1 MWWHAALVALLLWQQ
16 KADPIA
22 EGIKAL
28 DEQRWDAAAD
38 IFSRAAAADPKEY
51 THHFH
56 LGLALSMLNRDAEA
70 ISEYQRVLELKPEV
84 YQAEL
89 NLGMLLI
96 RQKRAAEA
104 VPHLETA
111 VRLKPKE
118 LRPNLYLADALL
130 ASGNGEKAEAAFR
143 TALEIDPKSGPA
155 AAGLAS
161 ALSAQKRDADALAQW
176 ERAAELDP
184 SYREAA
190 AGARERIGEQLLEA
204 GKAADAIPWLET
216 VVKQS
221 PTPANR
227 YALAT
232 AYILTRNMEAAT
244 PLLQQA
250 LTAEPDNVQL
260 RMMYGRALR
269 EQRKFASAAQ
279 EFARAAQ
286 AKPDSAEAWSELA
299 GMLILTEDYPQALA
313 ALDKVRAL
321 GAEKPAH
328 HYFRAIVLDKNRQY
342 KPALESYQRFLAISG
357 GKFPDEEFKARQ
369 RVRIIEK
376 ELNKR

>member
-1 MWWHAALVALLLWQQ
+1 MWWHAAIIALLLWQH

-22 EGIKAL
+22 EGMKAL
-28 DEQRWDAAAD
+28 DEQRWDAAAE

-51 THHFH
+51 THRFH

-70 ISEYQRVLELKPEV
+70 ISEYQKVLELKPEL

-89 NLGMLLI
+89 NLGMLLV

-118 LRPNLYLADALL
+118 LRPNLYLGDALL
-130 ASGNGEKAEAAFR
+130 ASGSAEKAEAAFR
-143 TALEIDPKSGPA
+143 TALEIDPKSGAA
-155 AAGLAS
+155 AAGLAT
-161 ALSAQKRDADALAQW
+161 ALSAQKRDSDALAQW
-176 ERAAELDP
+176 ERAADLDP
-184 SYREAA
+184 SYRDAA
-190 AGARERIGEQLLEA
+190 AGARERIGEQLLES
-204 GKAADAIPWLET
+204 GKAAEAIPYLEIA
-216 VVKQS
+216 VKQS
-221 PTPANR
+221 PTAANR

-232 AYILTRNMEAAT
+232 AYILTKNMDAAA

-250 LTAEPDNVQL
+250 VAAEPDNLQL

-269 EQRKFASAAQ
+269 EQRKFAAAAQ
-279 EFARAAQ
+279 EFARASQ

-299 GMLILTEDYPQALA
+299 GMLILTEDYAPALA

-321 GAEKPAH
+321 AAEKPAH
-328 HYFRAIVLDKNRQY
+328 YYFRAIVLDKNKQY
-342 KPALESYQRFLAISG
+342 KPALDSYQRFLAMSE
-357 GKFPDEEFKARQ
+357 GKYPDEEFKARQ
-369 RVRIIEK
+369 RVRILEK